1 MSAIL
6 TDQRPYKLV
15 QLHGQQDAAQLNQL
29 ITATG
34 ISPHHLLSHSPTM
47 LPEGNPLAG
56 HLDFHHAEFV
66 HGNMSHPQLSH
77 MSSADLS
84 WLQRA
89 LAASHHA
96 QGTASGP
103 ASSTS
108 SLDMDNQTEADVA
121 SINEEKRRRNTAASA
136 RFRIKKKQKTVN
148 LQRSISDLTG
158 RADDLEREAADLRRE
173 NGWLKEIVMLKNSQY
188 SPMNL
193 VNHMS
198 DSGQR
203 SDAGSS
209 SHQSGSRQTD
219 LEPVSET
226 ASSDEKQVKGKKG
239 KTKGRGK
246 DSRPAKDH
254 GQSSRS

>member
-103 ASSTS
+103 GLKIHHALRIYRPPT
-108 SLDMDNQTEADVA
+108 NQA
-121 SINEEKRRRNTAASA
+121 
-136 RFRIKKKQKTVN
+136 QH
-148 LQRSISDLTG
+148 
-158 RADDLEREAADLRRE
+158 LR
-173 NGWLKEIVMLKNSQY
+173 QA
-188 SPMNL
+188 P
-193 VNHMS
+193 
-198 DSGQR
+198 
-203 SDAGSS
+203 
-209 SHQSGSRQTD
+209 
-219 LEPVSET
+219 
-226 ASSDEKQVKGKKG
+226 
-239 KTKGRGK
+239 
-246 DSRPAKDH
+246 
-254 GQSSRS
+254 